1 MRQLPS
7 VLVSSLLALFLA
19 APATAR
25 AQQAGTSAAAA
36 KTVSPTHDGY
46 SSHESDFVVGKR
58 VHLRSTRTFIGT
70 IMAVDESHDFPP
82 KRFPRAK
89 MKAVLI
95 ERRDGPMGWVPLEGI
110 TRIYVVR

>member
-1 MRQLPS
+1 MRQTHS
-7 VLVSSLLALFLA
+7 VLAASLLTFVLT
-19 APATAR
+19 APPTAR

-36 KTVSPTHDGY
+36 TVSPKNDGY

-58 VHLRSTRTFIGT
+58 VHLRSTKTFIGT

-82 KRFPRAK
+82 SRFARAK

-95 ERRDGPMGWVPLEGI
+95 ERRDGPRGWVPVEGI